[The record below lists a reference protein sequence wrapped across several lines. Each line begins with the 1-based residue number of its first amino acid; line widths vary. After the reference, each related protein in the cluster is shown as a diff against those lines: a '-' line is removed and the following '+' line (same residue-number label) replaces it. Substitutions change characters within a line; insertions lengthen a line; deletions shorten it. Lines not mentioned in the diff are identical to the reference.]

1 MRPTP
6 MRRTLTPAAFAVLLG
21 SVGLLIV
28 PVPAAAQNQDA
39 AAAEVL
45 FRNGRA
51 AADAGDYAAACAMF
65 HESERLDPA
74 LGTLL
79 NIADCEE
86 RLGHLATAWTA
97 YEEVAQRLPAEDP
110 RHTIAATR
118 CAALA
123 RRLPRL
129 RIHLQAGAPAGTQV
143 RRDGVA
149 LGTPSLDTFLP
160 VDPGKHAVEITA
172 PGRQPRT
179 FDLSLREGETK
190 TLAVQPGEAT
200 VATAHPAMSEKPRSG
215 ARTAGYVV
223 MGVGAAA
230 AVAGVVTGI
239 LVLDRKGT
247 VDDNCDADRHC
258 NQTGLDAA
266 DSGKT
271 LGLVT
276 TVALATGAVGLGTGA
291 VLVLSAGHESRP
303 NAGLRSGVMLRGTF

>member
-1 MRPTP
+1 MRLAN
-6 MRRTLTPAAFAVLLG
+6 MRHTLTPAAFAVLLLSFG
-21 SVGLLIV
+21 FLIA

-118 CAALA
+118 RAALEP
-123 RRLPRL
+123 RLPRL
-129 RIHLQAGAPAGTQV
+129 RIHLRARAPAGTQV

-172 PGRQPRT
+172 PGRPPRT
-179 FDLSLREGETK
+179 FDLSLHEGETK
-190 TLAVQPGEAT
+190 TLVVQPGDLPVVTEPPAT
-200 VATAHPAMSEKPRSG
+200 SEQPRSG
-215 ARTAGYVV
+215 AKIAGYVV

-239 LVLDRKGT
+239 LVLDRQGT
-247 VDDNCDADRHC
+247 VNDNCDADRHC

-271 LGLVT
+271 LGVVT

-291 VLVLSAGHESRP
+291 VLVLSAGRDSRP
-303 NAGLRSGVMLRGTF
+303 NTGLRSGITLRGTF